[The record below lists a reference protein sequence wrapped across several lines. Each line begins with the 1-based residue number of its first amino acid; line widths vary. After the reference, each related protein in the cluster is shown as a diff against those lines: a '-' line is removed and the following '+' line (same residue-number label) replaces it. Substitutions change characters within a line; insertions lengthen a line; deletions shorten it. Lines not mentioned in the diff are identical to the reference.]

1 MNKVEK
7 MRSSFPKIGLLE
19 GQGGRD
25 IGGGVT
31 WRGHGGVHPTPSS
44 VEFDRQ
50 LDKVAIWLER
60 WDHDERCCLLESLLR
75 KSNYTQFQFLYTVM
89 QPTLHRDFMY
99 TARSH
104 FPDIDFQPI
113 STHTSRE
120 LKEKITRL
128 RQNNYFRVKSAY
140 LQLDDDVKAKFKDT
154 ECIKLPHLAPQQSR
168 CQPVSKSAPSLL
180 KLTSKSVLAKLP
192 QVHQAAVVKW
202 GSTSSISNSTD
213 MQQHPAQRT
222 DTLLRFVEMPV
233 RRHMQDETSPRVSN
247 NVRSSLTSDSPNPG
261 SSTTDSQLL
270 STAVAGPRKKR
281 KLKLS
286 FAKDKSRT
294 IDHEP
299 KTRVPLPPCP
309 LSDEA
314 QELMYWYTDV
324 WDNTRK
330 NEFFHKMLLK
340 LDLRQHYFISNFLI
354 IKQYRDFL
362 ALLPEPLALKILSYL
377 SPVELLQASR
387 VNKTW
392 QSLTNNN
399 ELWRSK
405 CSEVKLEVRVN
416 SAPIWKK
423 LFRDNMYLRL
433 NWNNGVCRKID
444 LQGHTQSVLSVTFDE
459 SRLASGSL
467 DQTIKLWDIKS
478 GELLQ
483 TLKGHTRGVWCLNF
497 YTKHLLISG
506 SYDSTIRI
514 WNLRSGGTT
523 RTLLGHEG
531 PVWAMVR
538 RGSTLVS
545 ASQDKTAKVWDIGR
559 CLLLHTLS
567 GHHAAVF
574 AVDMT
579 EDGAIIVTGSADRS
593 VRLWDCE
600 SGKCKKVIWV
610 SQTTS
615 IMAVSFSHG
624 YLACSYGETI
634 CLYRVKDTKL
644 IRTFQEHRKR
654 VESVELRI
662 AESETF
668 EGMIVSAGKDGL
680 LKYWDVNKDESI
692 QTFVGHSEQVNCIRF
707 DELRIASASYDHKI
721 RIWDFN
727 V

>member
-7 MRSSFPKIGLLE
+7 MRNSFPKIGVLE
-19 GQGGRD
+19 GQGGREM
-25 IGGGVT
+25 GGAVT

-50 LDKVAIWLER
+50 LDKVAIWLEH

-75 KSNYTQFQFLYTVM
+75 KSNYRQFQFLYTVM

-104 FPDIDFQPI
+104 FPDIDFQPV

-120 LKEKITRL
+120 LKEKVTRL

-154 ECIKLPHLAPQQSR
+154 DCIKLPHLATHQYRSE
-168 CQPVSKSAPSLL
+168 PVNKSAPSLL

-192 QVHQAAVVKW
+192 QGHQAAVVKW
-202 GSTSSISNSTD
+202 GSTSSISTD
-213 MQQHPAQRT
+213 TQQPPQHV

-233 RRHMQDETSPRVSN
+233 RRHMQDETSPRVGN
-247 NVRSSLTSDSPNPG
+247 NVRSSLTSDSTNTG
-261 SSTTDSQLL
+261 NSSTDSQLL

-286 FAKDKSRT
+286 YVKDKSRT
-294 IDHEP
+294 IKHEP
-299 KTRVPLPPCP
+299 KTRVSLPPCQ
-309 LSDEA
+309 LSPDA
-314 QELMYWYTDV
+314 QQLMYWYTDV
-324 WDNTRK
+324 WNNTRK
-330 NEFFHKMLLK
+330 NEFFHKLLLK
-340 LDLRQHYFISNFLI
+340 LDPRQHYFISNFLT
-354 IKQYRDFL
+354 IKQHRDFL
-362 ALLPEPLALKILSYL
+362 ALLPEHLALKILSYL
-377 SPVELLQASR
+377 SPAELLQASR

-392 QSLTNNN
+392 HCLANNN

-405 CSEVKLEVRVN
+405 CNEVKMEVRVN

-433 NWNNGVCRKID
+433 NWNNGVCRKVD
-444 LQGHTQSVLSVTFDE
+444 LQGHTESVLSVTFDE
-459 SRLASGSL
+459 TRLASGSM

-538 RGSTLVS
+538 RGSKLVTT
-545 ASQDKTAKVWDIGR
+545 SQDKTAKVWDIGR

-579 EDGAIIVTGSADRS
+579 EDGDIIVTGSADRS

-600 SGKCKKVIWV
+600 SSKCKKVIWI

-615 IMAVSFSHG
+615 IMSVSFSNG

-680 LKYWDVNKDESI
+680 LKYWDVNKEESI
-692 QTFVGHSEQVNCIRF
+692 QTFAGHSEQVNCIRF